1 MFSIELH
8 AFWAILGIVAL
19 VWLPFLRFTYKNE
32 VIDKTVLYW
41 IIITLLV
48 VNFVHLWLSD
58 ETARFIIGIQ

>member
-1 MFSIELH
+1 MLSIELH
-8 AFWAILGIVAL
+8 AFWAILGIAAL
-19 VWLPFLRFTYKNE
+19 VLLPFLRFTFNDE

-48 VNFVHLWLSD
+48 VNFAHLWLSD

>member
-1 MFSIELH
+1 MLSIELH
-8 AFWAILGIVAL
+8 AFWAFLGIVAL
-19 VWLPFLRFTYKNE
+19 VWLPFLRFTYNNE
-32 VIDKTVLYW
+32 IVDKTVLYW

>member
-19 VWLPFLRFTYKNE
+19 VLLPFLRFTFNNE

-48 VNFVHLWLSD
+48 VNFAHLWLSD

>member
-19 VWLPFLRFTYKNE
+19 VWLPFLKFTYKNE
-32 VIDKTVLYW
+32 VIDKTVMYW

>member
-8 AFWAILGIVAL
+8 AFWAFLGIVAL
-19 VWLPFLRFTYKNE
+19 VWLQILRFTYRNE
-32 VIDKTVLYW
+32 VIDKTVLFW

-48 VNFVHLWLSD
+48 VNFAHLWLSD